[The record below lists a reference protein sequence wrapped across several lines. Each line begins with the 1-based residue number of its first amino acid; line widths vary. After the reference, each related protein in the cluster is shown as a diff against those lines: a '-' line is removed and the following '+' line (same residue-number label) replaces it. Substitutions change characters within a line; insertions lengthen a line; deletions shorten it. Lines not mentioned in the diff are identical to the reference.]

1 MPRAL
6 EDYDRSLQISPN
18 PTAYAN
24 RGFALLQ
31 LSKWDRAR
39 SDLLSARNM
48 GMDIASVFHASH
60 GSVPDFEDQ
69 HDLKLPQDIA
79 NLVSVEE
86 APQPAFTRESILDLF
101 ERIRKSVPSD
111 TWDELPTD
119 LVKNKKHYLYGH
131 PKETE

>member
-24 RGFALLQ
+24 RGIALLQ

-60 GSVPDFEDQ
+60 GSVAAFEEN
-69 HDLKLPQDIA
+69 HDLKLPPDIA
-79 NLVSVEE
+79 DIVSLDE
-86 APQPAFTRESILDLF
+86 APQPALTGGSILDMF
-101 ERIRKSVPSD
+101 ERLRKSVPPD

-131 PKETE
+131 PKET